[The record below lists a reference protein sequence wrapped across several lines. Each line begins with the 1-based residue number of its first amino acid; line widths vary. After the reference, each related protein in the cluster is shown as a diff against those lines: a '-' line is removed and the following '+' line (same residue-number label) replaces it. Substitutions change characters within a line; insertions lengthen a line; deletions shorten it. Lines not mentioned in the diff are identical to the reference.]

1 MERFFQCLLDS
12 FAQSLSLQL
21 QGVNTMLMMLG
32 AAKPIFRL
40 PYTFVPRLPQDF
52 LYHDVV
58 IIVVM
63 LCYVT
68 KNVSQIFRYSRVA
81 QILLCEI
88 P

>member
-1 MERFFQCLLDS
+1 
-12 FAQSLSLQL
+12 
-21 QGVNTMLMMLG
+21 MLMMLG

-68 KNVSQIFRYSRVA
+68 KKVSQIFRYSDIQRVP
-81 QILLCEI
+81 QILCEI